1 MERVNNKE
9 DQRSRINRI
18 ISYIIIFVSAIML
31 AFCISQIVRYIA
43 YVNKNAAL
51 TTNLEELKQDSNYLR
66 DHFTVLKDDDYYS
79 VYIDSEYQYVDSQT
93 DSVEIIK

>member
-43 YVNKNAAL
+43 YVNKIMNKKRSPK
-51 TTNLEELKQDSNYLR
+51 TSFNL
-66 DHFTVLKDDDYYS
+66 
-79 VYIDSEYQYVDSQT
+79 
-93 DSVEIIK
+93 